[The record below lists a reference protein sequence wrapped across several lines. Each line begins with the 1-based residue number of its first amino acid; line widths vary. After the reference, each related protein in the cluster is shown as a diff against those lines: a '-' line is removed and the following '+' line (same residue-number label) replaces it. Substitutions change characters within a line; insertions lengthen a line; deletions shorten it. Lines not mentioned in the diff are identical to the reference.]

1 MVLPDSTIVIQG
13 VNFLA
18 MIYLLNKILIDPI
31 RKIISKRKQLMDE
44 QLEKIEGFNKG
55 AADKVADYESQLA
68 AARKE
73 AGDIRNAAKDE
84 GVAQEQALMSEAG
97 KEASGTIQAARTEIK
112 SQVKTAMDQLTKDVD
127 KYAEQATGKI
137 LGQA

>member
-1 MVLPDSTIVIQG
+1 MVIPDSTIVIQG
-13 VNFLA
+13 VNFLV

-31 RKIISKRKQLMDE
+31 RKKISERKELMAGQME
-44 QLEKIEGFNKG
+44 QIEGFNKS
-55 AADKVADYESQLA
+55 AATKVADYERQLV

-84 GVAQEQALMSEAG
+84 GVAEEQALLSAAG
-97 KEASGTIQAARTEIK
+97 KEASGTIQAARAEIEAE
-112 SQVKTAMDQLTKDVD
+112 VKTAMQQLTKDVD